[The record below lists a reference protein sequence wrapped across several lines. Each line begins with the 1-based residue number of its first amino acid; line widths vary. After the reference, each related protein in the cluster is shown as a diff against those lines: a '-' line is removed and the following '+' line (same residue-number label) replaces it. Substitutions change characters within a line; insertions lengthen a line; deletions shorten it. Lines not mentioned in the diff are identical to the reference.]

1 MGGRFDRLR
10 GPQEFIRGL
19 ATKPVAASGPF
30 LIHRI
35 ENKGPARLGLVV
47 PKRWVKQ
54 AVRRNQVKRWA
65 REMLNQSTLS
75 DSSYDV
81 IVRVRRGLGVPG
93 WSAGDR
99 LRVRNELKVALIEAG
114 FLQA

>member
-1 MGGRFDRLR
+1 
-10 GPQEFIRGL
+10 
-19 ATKPVAASGPF
+19 
-30 LIHRI
+30 
-35 ENKGPARLGLVV
+35 
-47 PKRWVKQ
+47 
-54 AVRRNQVKRWA
+54 
-65 REMLNQSTLS
+65 MLNQSTLS